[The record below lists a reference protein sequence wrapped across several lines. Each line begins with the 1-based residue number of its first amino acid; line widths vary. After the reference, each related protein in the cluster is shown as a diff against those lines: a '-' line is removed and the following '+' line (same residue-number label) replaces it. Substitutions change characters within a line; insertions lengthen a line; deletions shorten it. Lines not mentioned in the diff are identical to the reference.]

1 VLRDAVTPVGAPEA
15 VSATVPLNPFC
26 GAMVM
31 VLVPLDPCAMDK
43 LAGDAERLK
52 SGAATALTLSVI
64 VVV

>member
-1 VLRDAVTPVGAPEA
+1 VLRDAVTPVGRPEA

-31 VLVPLDPCAMDK
+31 VLVPLDPSAMDK
-43 LAGDAERLK
+43 LGGDAERLK
-52 SGAATALTLSVI
+52 SGVAAAVTLSET